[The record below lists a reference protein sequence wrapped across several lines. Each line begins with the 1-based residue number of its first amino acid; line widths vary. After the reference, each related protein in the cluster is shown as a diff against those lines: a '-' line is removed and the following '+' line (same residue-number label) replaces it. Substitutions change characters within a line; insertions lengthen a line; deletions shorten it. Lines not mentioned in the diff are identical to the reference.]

1 MASLII
7 IAMVV
12 TVAGVVFGAYLGIC
26 FAICREDRRKWSLR
40 SGRPTSS
47 TRPRALS
54 SASTAPG
61 GTSRGASLR
70 LPAVRRGPAGG
81 TGS

>member
-12 TVAGVVFGAYLGIC
+12 TLAGVVFGAYLGIC

-40 SGRPTSS
+40 SAPPTVSRQIARAFVGIS
-47 TRPRALS
+47 GTRRD
-54 SASTAPG
+54 
-61 GTSRGASLR
+61 
-70 LPAVRRGPAGG
+70 
-81 TGS
+81 

>member
-40 SGRPTSS
+40 SGPLTSS
-47 TRPRALS
+47 TQSARAFVGIS
-54 SASTAPG
+54 
-61 GTSRGASLR
+61 GT
-70 LPAVRRGPAGG
+70 RRD
-81 TGS
+81 